1 MTYTIYLFFIPI
13 AFLMLFALIF
23 INEIYKNYNDLYKK
37 SVDQE
42 MDKRRESVRAYLQQN
57 TIITATSQIPTKL
70 VKAIVVDKNN
80 NIKTIT
86 DLNTNLST
94 SFSINVNTI
103 INNLQQDDT
112 IYLLTMRGNMVVI
125 IRI

>member
-1 MTYTIYLFFIPI
+1 MSYTIYIFFIPI
-13 AFLMLFALIF
+13 AFFMLFVLIF
-23 INEIYKNYNDLYKK
+23 INETYKNYNDIYKK
-37 SVDQE
+37 SIDLE
-42 MDKRRESVRAYLQQN
+42 TDKRRESVRAYLQQN
-57 TIITATSQIPTKL
+57 VITATSQIPTKL

-103 INNLQQDDT
+103 TTNLQQDDT
-112 IYLLTMRGNMVVI
+112 IYLLTMRGNMVVV
-125 IRI
+125 IRL